1 MIILRKGDF
10 NPMGLREDSLK
21 SDGNSAPNPKS
32 RLKAARAVPAASR
45 IRKKNGSKNFKQIFV
60 LSFDALKERKARSAL
75 TILMVVVGGGL
86 MIAIN
91 GMSAGQSA
99 FVTKQLNFLA
109 PNIMFVSSGQHGF
122 RGPEGP
128 PTIIFNSEVV
138 NRIKSLPYVQ
148 QVIPEYQGQ
157 LQLNAMGNVEN
168 AQVMG
173 MDPTKLVVIA
183 PSLQLVPGSSIQ
195 ANNPAC
201 ILVGDSVANPPGLTT
216 PFVTVGQ
223 TVKAT
228 YSYADPTT
236 GKLLTASRSFVVT
249 AILAPTGNNQID
261 KAVVINEATANSLF
275 HKSGKYDSMAVAAIS
290 GDYVDAVQQEIT
302 SIYGSNNI
310 GVITPKAIL
319 QTRERFQSGNSAFIL
334 DIAFISLLVGAV
346 GIITTLY
353 TSVNERV
360 KEIGT
365 MKAIG
370 AKNSFILSLF
380 MSEALLIGLIGST
393 LAIVMGVNLAYI
405 LSGFSPGGGGPG
417 GGGGASSHISPIF
430 IPHDILNVWILSAL
444 LSLAAGIFPAWKAS
458 GLSPL
463 EALRR

>member
-1 MIILRKGDF
+1 
-10 NPMGLREDSLK
+10 MGLREDSLK
-21 SDGNSAPNPKS
+21 NDGNSARNTKS
-32 RLKAARAVPAASR
+32 RLKPARAISASSR
-45 IRKKNGSKNFKQIFV
+45 IQKKNSSKNFKQIFI

-99 FVTKQLNFLA
+99 FVSKQLNFLA

-122 RGPEGP
+122 RGPSGP
-128 PTIIFNSEVV
+128 PTIIFNSNVV

-173 MDPTKLVVIA
+173 MDPTKLVVIS
-183 PSLQLVPGSSIQ
+183 PSLQLVPGSTVQ
-195 ANNPAC
+195 QNNPTGM
-201 ILVGDSVANPPGLTT
+201 LVGDSIANPPGLTT

-236 GKLLTASRSFVVT
+236 GKLQTASRSFVVT
-249 AILAPTGNNQID
+249 AVLAPTGNNQVD
-261 KAVVINEATANSLF
+261 KAVVISEATANSLF
-275 HKSGKYDSMAVAAIS
+275 HKGGKYDSMAVAAIS
-290 GDYVDAVQQEIT
+290 GDFVDAVQQEIT
-302 SIYGSNNI
+302 NLYGSNNI

-319 QTRERFQSGNSAFIL
+319 QTRQQFQSGNSAFIL

-346 GIITTLY
+346 NNNY
-353 TSVNERV
+353 
-360 KEIGT
+360 
-365 MKAIG
+365 
-370 AKNSFILSLF
+370 SL
-380 MSEALLIGLIGST
+380 
-393 LAIVMGVNLAYI
+393 
-405 LSGFSPGGGGPG
+405 
-417 GGGGASSHISPIF
+417 HIC
-430 IPHDILNVWILSAL
+430 
-444 LSLAAGIFPAWKAS
+444 
-458 GLSPL
+458 
-463 EALRR
+463 